1 MQSALVLHGWSARS
15 QFDGVAG
22 TTHASADTRCG
33 NTSPHFSQPD
43 GTGGSTKPC
52 INCVHAGSPV
62 SPVELLPSLVP
73 LLDSAPLDPLVVSPV
88 VVGRPVLP
96 VDADCV
102 VSPLPVSLALPVPP
116 EPHAPS
122 SPSARNNESRAG
134 SMEAWRVSV
143 MPRTV
148 ARAPPRFKHDPRRPT
163 RARRGF
169 TRKP

>member
-1 MQSALVLHGWSARS
+1 
-15 QFDGVAG
+15 
-22 TTHASADTRCG
+22 
-33 NTSPHFSQPD
+33 
-43 GTGGSTKPC
+43 
-52 INCVHAGSPV
+52 VHAGSPV
-62 SPVELLPSLVP
+62 SPLELLPSLVP
-73 LLDSAPLDPLVVSPV
+73 LLDSAPLDPLVVSPVLALTPEVSPVLPVVCGPVLGSPLVAELPVPPPVGSLVLVVSPV

-143 MPRTV
+143 MPRTL

-163 RARRGF
+163 RACRGF